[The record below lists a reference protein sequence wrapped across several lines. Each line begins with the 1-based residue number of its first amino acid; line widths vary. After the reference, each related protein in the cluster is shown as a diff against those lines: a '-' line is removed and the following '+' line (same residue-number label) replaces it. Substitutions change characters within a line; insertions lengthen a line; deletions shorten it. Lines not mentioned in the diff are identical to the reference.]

1 MIFDDIFDSLVRFLR
16 SRDDARKELEQ
27 LFVRNSVLQFL
38 FFSFFFFFLRNTRE
52 TDISLQTDQH
62 RNNTAEGNICERLS
76 PTCIRTI
83 RSIPKNHPLQRRS
96 DVFHASFRLVHT
108 IFSLFILLFEKLS
121 IRDHRCD
128 TLTSTYKTH
137 FPPPYNNYHDCARF
151 FRKTFTMLPRIFMLR
166 ACTP

>member
-1 MIFDDIFDSLVRFLR
+1 MIFLTRSFDF
-16 SRDDARKELEQ
+16 
-27 LFVRNSVLQFL
+27 FVHVTMREKSSSNFSYETV
-38 FFSFFFFFLRNTRE
+38 FFSFFSFLFFFFLRNTRE

-151 FRKTFTMLPRIFMLR
+151 FRKTFTMLPRIFMVR